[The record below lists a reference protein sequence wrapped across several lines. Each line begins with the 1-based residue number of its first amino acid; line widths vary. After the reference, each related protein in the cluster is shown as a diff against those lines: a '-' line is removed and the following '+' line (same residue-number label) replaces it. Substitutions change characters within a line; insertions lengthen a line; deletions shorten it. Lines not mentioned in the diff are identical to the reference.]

1 MARARTTFRCQA
13 CGGTAPKWAGR
24 CPSCGEWNQLVEERA
39 VPGQP
44 TGVAP
49 ATPPVPIDEVS
60 LDGWDPAPVGVAEL
74 DRVLGGGLVPGS
86 VTLLGGEPGIGKST
100 LLLQAAAAVAGRGA
114 TVLYVSAEEST
125 QQVRLRAER
134 LAALRPRLLVVSEPS
149 VPVVL
154 AHVDAA
160 APDLLVVDSIQTVH
174 DPELGSAPGSVGQV
188 RESAGRLVAAAKE
201 RGMATVLV
209 GHVTKDGAL
218 AGPRVLEHLVDTVLS
233 FEGDRHHG
241 LRLLRAVKHRFGP
254 TTELGVLEMA
264 GDGLRPVD
272 DPSGLLLADRREGVP
287 GSVVTATV
295 EGRRPLLVEVQAL
308 TAPSSAVNPRRSVQG
323 LDTGRAAMALA
334 VLAERAGVPVDQ
346 ADVYA
351 LAVGG
356 VRVAEPA
363 ADVALALAVASAMA
377 DEALPDDLVAVGE
390 LGLGGE
396 LRQVAHADQRLREAA
411 RLGFRRAVVP
421 FTAPEP
427 PEGIEALRAATLSEA
442 LALVGIDVAGSRRRA
457 TSLRSAPGAAPLDGP
472 PGPRQRSDRFAD
484 RRAERPWEGPWEGP
498 DEPFEEPFG

>member
-1 MARARTTFRCQA
+1 MARARTVFRCQS

-24 CPSCGEWNQLVEERA
+24 CPSCGEWNQLVEERD
-39 VPGQP
+39 VPGP
-44 TGVAP
+44 RVDPLAGGS
-49 ATPPVPIDEVS
+49 PPVAIDEVS
-60 LDGWDPAPVGVAEL
+60 LEGWDPAPVGLAEL

-114 TVLYVSAEEST
+114 TVLYVTAEEST

-134 LAALRPRLLVVSEPS
+134 LAALRPRLLVVAEPS
-149 VPVVL
+149 VPAVL
-154 AHVDAA
+154 AHVEATG
-160 APDLLVVDSIQTVH
+160 PDLLVVDSIQTVQ
-174 DPELGSAPGSVGQV
+174 DPDLGSAPGSVAQV
-188 RESAGRLVAAAKE
+188 RESAARLVAAAKE

-209 GHVTKDGAL
+209 GHVTKDGSL

-308 TAPSSAVNPRRSVQG
+308 TSISSSPNPRRSVQG
-323 LDTGRAAMALA
+323 LDTGRAAMVLA
-334 VLAERAGVPVDQ
+334 VLAERAGVPVGM

-356 VRVAEPA
+356 VRVPEPA
-363 ADVALALAVASAMA
+363 ADLALALAVASAMT
-377 DEALPDDLVAVGE
+377 DDPLPEDLVAVGE

-427 PEGIEALRAATLSEA
+427 PEGIDALRAATLADA
-442 LALVGIDVAGSRRRA
+442 LALVGIDVDRDPLDGVA
-457 TSLRSAPGAAPLDGP
+457 LRPAPGASPLDAPRGP
-472 PGPRQRSDRFAD
+472 GRGGRRRPDPG
-484 RRAERPWEGPWEGP
+484 WEGP
-498 DEPFEEPFG
+498 DDPFEEPFG

>member
-1 MARARTTFRCQA
+1 MARPRTVFRCQA

-24 CPSCGEWNQLVEERA
+24 CPSCGEWNQLVEERD
-39 VPGQP
+39 VPAARLD
-44 TGVAP
+44 AP
-49 ATPPVPIDEVS
+49 RGEPPVPIDQVS
-60 LDGWDPAPVGVAEL
+60 LEGWDPSPVGLPEL

-125 QQVRLRAER
+125 QQVRLRADR
-134 LAALRPRLLVVSEPS
+134 LTALRPRLLVVAESS
-149 VPVVL
+149 VPAVL
-154 AHVDAA
+154 AHVAETS
-160 APDLLVVDSIQTVH
+160 PDLLVVDSIQTVH
-174 DPELGSAPGSVGQV
+174 DPDLGSAPGSVAQV
-188 RESAGRLVAAAKE
+188 RESAARLVAAAKE

-254 TTELGVLEMA
+254 TTELGVMEMA

-308 TAPSSAVNPRRSVQG
+308 TSVSTAVNPRRSVQG
-323 LDTGRAAMALA
+323 LDTGRAAMVLA
-334 VLAERAGVPVDQ
+334 VLAERAGVPVDL

-356 VRVAEPA
+356 VRVVEPA
-363 ADVALALAVASAMA
+363 ADVALALAVASAMS
-377 DEALPDDLVAVGE
+377 DDPLPDDLVAVGE

-427 PEGIEALRAATLSEA
+427 PAGIEALRAATLTDA
-442 LALVGIDVAGSRRRA
+442 LALVGIDVQRSRRAAAAARSTRGAAPTDGPGGSRRAGRGGPE
-457 TSLRSAPGAAPLDGP
+457 PGWDGP
-472 PGPRQRSDRFAD
+472 DD
-484 RRAERPWEGPWEGP
+484 
-498 DEPFEEPFG
+498 PFEEPFG